1 MTEPDEALLWA
12 IESWGADKARRLAL
26 PEAEIE
32 AGVARADAL
41 LPDHDGMDQVVVL
54 NRAHAHRVGQ
64 AASAER
70 IKALEEENAALQE
83 MAGNLQVQM
92 SDMLTRLEERYPED
106 FVWLKEADQ

>member
-12 IESWGADKARRLAL
+12 IESWGADKARRDAL
-26 PEAEIE
+26 SETEIG

-54 NRAHAHRVGQ
+54 NRAFAYRAGQ

-70 IKALEEENAALQE
+70 IKALEEELA
-83 MAGNLQVQM
+83 
-92 SDMLTRLEERYPED
+92 R
-106 FVWLKEADQ
+106 LKELALPPPAPATTPGPWRADQ